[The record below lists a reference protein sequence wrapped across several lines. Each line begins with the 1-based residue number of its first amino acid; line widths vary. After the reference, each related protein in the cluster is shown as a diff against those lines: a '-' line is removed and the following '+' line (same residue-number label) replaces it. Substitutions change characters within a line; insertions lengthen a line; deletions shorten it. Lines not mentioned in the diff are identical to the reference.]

1 LVLAAVEAVVLILVL
16 VLAMDLVLSEVVG
29 LAVSALVSTFAVFD
43 ICLIVVV
50 GKLSVSVSGS
60 AVFFDRVVVLK
71 VKEISNNFKMVKSG
85 LR

>member
-1 LVLAAVEAVVLILVL
+1 LSKVV
-16 VLAMDLVLSEVVG
+16 DLG
-29 LAVSALVSTFAVFD
+29 VSALVSSLVVLD
-43 ICLIVVV
+43 ICLLVGV